1 MSSRRH
7 RIVHRTTMRYGGEV
21 TAAHNELRMIP
32 VSEPGQATLEARV
45 RVRPL
50 TWSNI
55 YEDHWGSQVMA
66 MESQTPH
73 EVLEIEATSTVERSE
88 LPVEAVD
95 AGWDAVRDPATID
108 RMSEYLAQTDRTE
121 PPEEVVVLAREY
133 EDAPTPRSAAM
144 SVVERL
150 REALTYERGI
160 TGWQDTAAE
169 VWERRGG
176 VCQDY
181 AHLTLGAL
189 REIGIPARYVSGYL
203 TVEDAEV
210 ERGATVPARNHA
222 WVELWDG
229 GWHPIDPTNV
239 GPVGL
244 DHVVIGRGRDYDDV
258 SPFRGMFVG
267 PDVTDLD
274 LEITYTRIG

>member
-7 RIVHRTTMRYGGEV
+7 RIVHRTTMRYDGEV

-50 TWSNI
+50 SWSNV
-55 YEDHWGSQVMA
+55 YEDHWGTQVMA

-73 EVLEIEATSTVERSE
+73 GVLEIEAVSTVERSE
-88 LPVEAVD
+88 LPVQAD
-95 AGWDAVRDPATID
+95 AAGWDTVRDEGTID
-108 RMSEYLAQTDRTE
+108 RLSEYLAQTGRTD
-121 PPEEVVVLAREY
+121 PPEEVAALARDHA
-133 EDAPTPRSAAM
+133 DAPTPRAAAIAI
-144 SVVERL
+144 VGRVH
-150 REALTYERGI
+150 EALSYEQGI
-160 TGWQDTAAE
+160 TGWQATAAE

-176 VCQDY
+176 VCQDF

-189 REIGIPARYVSGYL
+189 RSIGIPARYVSGYL
-203 TVEDAEV
+203 TVEDGEV
-210 ERGATVPARNHA
+210 ERGTTVQARNHA
-222 WVELWDG
+222 WIELWDG
-229 GWHPIDPTNV
+229 GWHPLDPTNV

-267 PDVTDLD
+267 PEVTDLE